1 MSNILNNIDVAN
13 NNKRNNLS
21 MFLFLDVLLLWKIK
35 FPMVNKA
42 TKRLHHPRFTTR
54 RPHTYF

>member
-1 MSNILNNIDVAN
+1 MSHNFMTRKSSMKEFFESRKILFSIS
-13 NNKRNNLS
+13 RR
-21 MFLFLDVLLLWKIK
+21 

>member
-1 MSNILNNIDVAN
+1 MSHNFMMR
-13 NNKRNNLS
+13 KLS
-21 MFLFLDVLLLWKIK
+21 KEKKQTKHIHDVLDRFSR

>member
-1 MSNILNNIDVAN
+1 MIQKLSKKKKTSN
-13 NNKRNNLS
+13 
-21 MFLFLDVLLLWKIK
+21 KIFFEENFIYYFR

>member
-1 MSNILNNIDVAN
+1 MFSN
-13 NNKRNNLS
+13 
-21 MFLFLDVLLLWKIK
+21 KIIFSFPR

>member
-1 MSNILNNIDVAN
+1 MRYGGLGFDNLNSF
-13 NNKRNNLS
+13 R
-21 MFLFLDVLLLWKIK
+21 

>member
-1 MSNILNNIDVAN
+1 
-13 NNKRNNLS
+13 
-21 MFLFLDVLLLWKIK
+21 
-35 FPMVNKA
+35 MVNKA